1 MKSARSA
8 AGVAGS
14 GGVTLLVA
22 TTPGVRNPPAVR
34 AKPTFVGCMLRA
46 REAVQ

>member
-14 GGVTLLVA
+14 GGVTLLVGSFEVL
-22 TTPGVRNPPAVR
+22 PQHQKR
-34 AKPTFVGCMLRA
+34 
-46 REAVQ
+46 